1 MRAPPPNAIKLDG
14 QMQLLPE
21 PPAEPSHST
30 RHSVQTLL
38 VLLAAITILGV
49 IARVFARLCD
59 GGTDDIEGWVQ
70 TRCNSCIDGSSLPAP
85 PSEVAEEEKK

>member
-1 MRAPPPNAIKLDG
+1 MRAAPPNAIKLDG

-30 RHSVQTLL
+30 RHSLQTLL

-49 IARVFARLCD
+49 IARVFARLCG
-59 GGTDDIEGWVQ
+59 GGTDDDNIEGWVQ
-70 TRCNSCIDGSSLPAP
+70 TRCNSCIDGSSPP
-85 PSEVAEEEKK
+85 PSQVVEEEKK